1 MKLNKDRFLENIY
14 CWGIREDS
22 YTFNI
27 GVTFYRNKKRGEN
40 INNSGFLYQIY
51 EEFSFDEFFEARETL
66 QKYNKKLSNKYKM
79 WYEKKVF

>member
-14 CWGIREDS
+14 CWGIREDR

-40 INNSGFLYQIY
+40 IGNGGFLYQIY
-51 EEFSFDEFFEARETL
+51 EEFSFDEFFEAREVL
-66 QKYNKKLSNKYKM
+66 QKYNKKLSNKYEM